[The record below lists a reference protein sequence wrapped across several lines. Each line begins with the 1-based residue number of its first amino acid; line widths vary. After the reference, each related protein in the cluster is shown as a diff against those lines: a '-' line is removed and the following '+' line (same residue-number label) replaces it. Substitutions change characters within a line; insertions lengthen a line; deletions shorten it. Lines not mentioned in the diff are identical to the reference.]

1 MPKSP
6 RRTMTTRAMLA
17 KRPKTT
23 NDDNFVSLW
32 KIPYNNTTVT
42 LTFEG
47 KVDIKYKVDWG
58 DGSSVETFHSK
69 RFVTE
74 CEHTYTTKHE
84 YVTIVVS
91 AQYEYNISFSSVPLV
106 SDRTSR
112 QVVSPQ
118 LNSNIAS
125 YWRVLVIWSHR

>member
-47 KVDIKYKVDWG
+47 KVDIKYK
-58 DGSSVETFHSK
+58 S
-69 RFVTE
+69 
-74 CEHTYTTKHE
+74 
-84 YVTIVVS
+84 
-91 AQYEYNISFSSVPLV
+91 
-106 SDRTSR
+106 
-112 QVVSPQ
+112 
-118 LNSNIAS
+118 
-125 YWRVLVIWSHR
+125 